1 MLFQYGT
8 MAGIMEGAF
17 SGSLSLEELLKH
29 GNFGIGTFD
38 GIDGEMIIVDGN
50 VYKTDYYG
58 NSSIQPGEL
67 TTPFAS
73 VTNFK
78 IGYQK
83 IDSCTF
89 NNLESKV
96 SDHLNPNYFYA
107 IKIIGT
113 FKKMHTHSPKKQEK
127 PYPPLLTV
135 LETQNI
141 FNYENTTGVIIGF
154 YSPTYAHG
162 VAVGGLHLH
171 YISDNLK
178 NGGHVFDFEINDAQI
193 EISKPLNYF
202 LQLPRNSEYEN
213 LSINTKTLGDKIH
226 KAEIKVD

>member
-38 GIDGEMIIVDGN
+38 GIDGEMIIVNGN

-58 NSSIQPGEL
+58 NSSIQPGDL

-73 VTNFK
+73 VTKFK
-78 IGYQK
+78 TGYQK

-89 NNLESKV
+89 NNLVSKV

-113 FKKMHTHSPKKQEK
+113 FKKMYTRSPKKQEK

-141 FNYENTTGVIIGF
+141 FNYENTTGVIVGF
-154 YSPTYAHG
+154 YSPAYAHG

-178 NGGHVFDFEINDAQI
+178 NGGHVFDFEIENAQI
-193 EISKPLNYF
+193 EISKPLDYF
-202 LQLPRNSEYEN
+202 LKFPQTNEYRNLNIDTE
-213 LSINTKTLGDKIH
+213 TLDEQIH
-226 KAEIKVD
+226 KAEVNIE

>member
-83 IDSCTF
+83 
-89 NNLESKV
+89 
-96 SDHLNPNYFYA
+96 
-107 IKIIGT
+107 
-113 FKKMHTHSPKKQEK
+113 MHTRSPKKQEK